1 MAFGTRVQFNP
12 IGTVV
17 FGSIT
22 GSYTAFGAPMP
33 GHARIIRIANDT
45 NEDVLISADGTID
58 NLRVAANSFILFDFS
73 TNRIQDDGL
82 FVAKGDQFYVKYVL
96 APSSGAVWIEVI
108 TATGG
113 V

>member
-1 MAFGTRVQFNP
+1 MSFGTRVEFNP
-12 IGTVV
+12 LGTVA

-22 GSYTAFGAPMP
+22 GSYTALGAPMP

-45 NEDVLISADGTID
+45 NQDVLISADGVTD
-58 NLRVAANSFILFDFS
+58 HLRVSSNGFILFDFS
-73 TNRIQDDGL
+73 TNRIQNDGL
-82 FVAKGDQFYVKYVL
+82 FVQMGEQFYVKYVS
-96 APSSGAVWIEVI
+96 APNTGAVWIEVI

>member
-12 IGTVV
+12 IGTVA

-22 GSYTAFGAPMP
+22 GSYTALGAPMP
-33 GHARIIRIANDT
+33 GHARIIRFSNDT
-45 NEDVLISADGTID
+45 NEDVLISADGVTD
-58 NLRVAANSFILFDFS
+58 NLRLAANSFVLFDFS

-82 FVAKGDQFYVKYVL
+82 FVEKGVQFYVKYVL
-96 APSSGAVWIEVI
+96 APGSGAVWIEVI